1 MYLSS
6 ILPPMV
12 SLFQTFNLLATG
24 LPSLE
29 ANSTA
34 TRRLVAIVL
43 LSDVVAA
50 AVNSALWAWYRLY
63 L

>member
-1 MYLSS
+1 MDREFASW
-6 ILPPMV
+6 ID
-12 SLFQTFNLLATG
+12 LLATT

-43 LSDVVAA
+43 LNEVVAA
-50 AVNSALWAWYRLY
+50 PANSAL
-63 L
+63 